1 LEDGTRVLAADKVC
15 DTAVANYFE
24 AVVIA
29 GEIAYAPFTWTT
41 GLLYTNPK
49 FLTTFRGRGEFASGS
64 FSTTN

>member
-1 LEDGTRVLAADKVC
+1 MVADKVC
-15 DTAVANYFE
+15 DADVVNYFE
-24 AVVIA
+24 GIPTTLEV
-29 GEIAYAPFTWTT
+29 AYNAFTWTT